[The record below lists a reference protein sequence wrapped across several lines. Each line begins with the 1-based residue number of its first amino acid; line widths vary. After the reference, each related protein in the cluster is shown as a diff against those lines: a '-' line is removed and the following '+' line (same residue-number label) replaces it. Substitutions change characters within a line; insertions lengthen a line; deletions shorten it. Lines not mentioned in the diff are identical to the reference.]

1 MSVLSLQQESQLL
14 KFQVI
19 VISPPEDR
27 MRFVRALRTV
37 GAIGL
42 KRAIDLAIHFDR
54 FRRSVLV
61 AGVELHV
68 AEHLSAAL
76 REAGTEVEL
85 QECSISTPMLCTP
98 EVNAKYVWGALR
110 MLKEVA

>member
-1 MSVLSLQQESQLL
+1 
-14 KFQVI
+14 
-19 VISPPEDR
+19 

-110 MLKEVA
+110 MLKVLAAHKSLRFDGSDLNIKLKRERGPKAA